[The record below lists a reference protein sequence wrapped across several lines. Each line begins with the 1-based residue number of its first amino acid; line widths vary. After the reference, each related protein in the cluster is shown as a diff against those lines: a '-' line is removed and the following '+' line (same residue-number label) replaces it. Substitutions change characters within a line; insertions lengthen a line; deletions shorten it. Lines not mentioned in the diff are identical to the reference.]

1 MKYEVKPAQPFDYPA
16 IHQINEASVPA
27 VSSISIDELQ
37 TLAGQ
42 GCYFGSVWV
51 ERNCAGFLMAMRPG
65 ADYASPHYQWFSREY
80 PDFVYVDRIAVAAQY
95 KGLGLG
101 RALYQDLV
109 RAITGTSPLITCEVN
124 LRPPNPDSFAFHTKL
139 GFVEVGQLESEA
151 GMKRVSLMT
160 KKLTAA

>member
-1 MKYEVKPAQPFDYPA
+1 MKYEINPAQAVDYPA

-27 VSSISIDELQ
+27 VSSISMDELQ

-42 GCYFGSVWV
+42 GCYFGAVWV
-51 ERNCAGFLMAMRPG
+51 DGSCAGFLMAMRPG

-80 PDFVYVDRIAVAAQY
+80 SDFVYVDRIAVAAQY

-109 RAITGTSPLITCEVN
+109 RAISGTSPLIACEVN
-124 LRPPNPDSFAFHTKL
+124 LKPPNPDSFAFHTKL

-151 GMKRVSLMT
+151 GKKRVSLMA
-160 KKLTAA
+160 KKLTTS